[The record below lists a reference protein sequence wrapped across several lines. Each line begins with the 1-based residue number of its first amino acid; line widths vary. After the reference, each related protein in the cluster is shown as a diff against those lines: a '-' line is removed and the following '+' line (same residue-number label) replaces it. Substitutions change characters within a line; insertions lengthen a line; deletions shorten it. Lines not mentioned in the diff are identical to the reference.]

1 MVNVCVDCSVH
12 TAVSLVLCKVFQIKL
27 HINAH
32 FDLVNFPFVLVI
44 LVMDKQYCVC
54 NQLKLV
60 LVCYSL
66 VENGKVWVRLRKS
79 PTLVFASLIVE

>member
-12 TAVSLVLCKVFQIKL
+12 TAVSLLLQIKL

-66 VENGKVWVRLRKS
+66 VENGKVWVRLIKF
-79 PTLVFASLIVE
+79 PTLEFALLIVE

>member
-1 MVNVCVDCSVH
+1 MVKVCVDCSVH

-54 NQLKLV
+54 NQ
-60 LVCYSL
+60 
-66 VENGKVWVRLRKS
+66 
-79 PTLVFASLIVE
+79 